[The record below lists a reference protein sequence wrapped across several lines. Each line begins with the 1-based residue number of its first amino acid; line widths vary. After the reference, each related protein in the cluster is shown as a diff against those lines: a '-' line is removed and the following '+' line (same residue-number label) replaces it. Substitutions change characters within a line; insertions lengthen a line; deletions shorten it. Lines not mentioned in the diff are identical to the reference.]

1 MDNGNNQDDEQQPPA
16 PASDLSAIDMDFEQL
31 TSELPAVGKNTLQF
45 DNAAVE
51 EDAEL
56 SLSIEDDPDTGNPT
70 NEDMKMELMP
80 VESDVSFSKYN
91 IVCIFLTQSWVTK
104 INFLVMISIHCQEIR
119 LWEVIEWSPKRNA
132 LIIFQILSTHSLRK
146 CMEFS
151 LQNLYLDIGA

>member
-1 MDNGNNQDDEQQPPA
+1 MVSRVMDNGNNQDDDHQPPA

-70 NEDMKMELMP
+70 NADMKMELMP
-80 VESDVSFSKYN
+80 VESDVSF
-91 IVCIFLTQSWVTK
+91 TK
-104 INFLVMISIHCQEIR
+104 
-119 LWEVIEWSPKRNA
+119 
-132 LIIFQILSTHSLRK
+132 
-146 CMEFS
+146 
-151 LQNLYLDIGA
+151 